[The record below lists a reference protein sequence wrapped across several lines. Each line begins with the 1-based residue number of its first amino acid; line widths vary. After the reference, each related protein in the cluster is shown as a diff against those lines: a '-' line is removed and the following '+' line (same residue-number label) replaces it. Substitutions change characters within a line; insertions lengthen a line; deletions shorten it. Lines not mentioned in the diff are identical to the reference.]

1 MSTPK
6 YEWTLCES
14 PSPDSPFAPLRK
26 IGLLSGAKQ
35 RTFNP
40 VRNRAGSYS
49 FQIRTS
55 DPMAYEIFD
64 RVDMND
70 ICGTVRK
77 CVRIRRNDRTLMSG
91 PIWGINGS
99 LDQGMVTINGV
110 GWLETL
116 QKKILYNTADYTN
129 GGYGIPAD
137 EIAFGLLNRINS
149 QYIGRADDLPD
160 APLLVKPGNVFGGPL
175 ENRNRY
181 YVLGQALGPALQ
193 DMSDI
198 EAGYDYVVDPDTREL
213 NLYNWDY
220 YTTRYNV
227 VLGYNWGPRNL
238 STFGWQ
244 ESAPD
249 MCNSEMVISQ
259 GAVVGPIGSGDSQGV
274 YGVFEEYNTISGANQ
289 TVLAPYIG
297 ADLAIRQY
305 PLLTYTMT
313 PYPSST
319 ESGSPTLFDDYD
331 IGDAVFFTARKD
343 AIRIL
348 RQETRI
354 WGATVSLDDEENETV
369 SQLQIT
375 PSNQ

>member
-1 MSTPK
+1 
-6 YEWTLCES
+6 
-14 PSPDSPFAPLRK
+14 
-26 IGLLSGAKQ
+26 
-35 RTFNP
+35 
-40 VRNRAGSYS
+40 
-49 FQIRTS
+49 
-55 DPMAYEIFD
+55 
-64 RVDMND
+64 
-70 ICGTVRK
+70 
-77 CVRIRRNDRTLMSG
+77 MSG

-220 YTTRYNV
+220 
-227 VLGYNWGPRNL
+227 
-238 STFGWQ
+238 
-244 ESAPD
+244 
-249 MCNSEMVISQ
+249 SQ
-259 GAVVGPIGSGDSQGV
+259 
-274 YGVFEEYNTISGANQ
+274 
-289 TVLAPYIG
+289 
-297 ADLAIRQY
+297 LAIMSCLDITGVRGIFRRSDGRKA
-305 PLLTYTMT
+305 LL
-313 PYPSST
+313 
-319 ESGSPTLFDDYD
+319 
-331 IGDAVFFTARKD
+331 IC
-343 AIRIL
+343 AIPK
-348 RQETRI
+348 
-354 WGATVSLDDEENETV
+354 W
-369 SQLQIT
+369 
-375 PSNQ
+375 